1 MNLNY
6 DNLSMEQATEY
17 KNFVSEWIPVGLADL
32 ADFMRATGGPIEEMD
47 ASIGSLTPL
56 WSWALLQVS
65 SGVDVVPAGLMSP
78 ALSARI
84 TEPGHEEHQL
94 RSRILYFGHCIGAYL
109 TTVCFEADSGAE
121 LVVFQKVAKGAA
133 VYHLF
138 HAPCVQTSAGETADL
153 ISLGVTVTAQI
164 VAGYPFSK
172 TEDRIRPLLL
182 KKLPS
187 LQNAST
193 RVLGNSILKPLTN
206 IGAAANE
213 ARPLNPRFEV
223 SLTSGVST
231 AAVEALDDS
240 FENESELS
248 LVKGLTDDELD
259 IRLLDPLDTV
269 LIAELLKTIGGP
281 SLSQADSELL
291 SERSFETQLASGAT
305 FTTEPIHGALRAIF
319 FERGAADAGGWHEV
333 CQAVSDFATS
343 TGSFFGRDD
352 EWPQHDS

>member
-1 MNLNY
+1 MNLQY
-6 DNLSMEQATEY
+6 QNLSIEQATEY
-17 KNFVSEWIPVGLADL
+17 RNFVSEWIPVGLADL
-32 ADFMRATGGPIEEMD
+32 ADFMRASGGPIEEMD

-65 SGVDVVPAGLMSP
+65 SGADVVPAGLTSP
-78 ALSARI
+78 ALSPGI
-84 TEPGHEEHQL
+84 TERGHEEGQL
-94 RSRILYFGHCIGAYL
+94 DSRIVYFGHCIGAYL
-109 TTVCFEADSGAE
+109 TTVCFQVDSGAE

-133 VYHLF
+133 IHHLF
-138 HAPCVQTSAGETADL
+138 RAPCVQTSAGEMADL
-153 ISLGVTVTAQI
+153 ISLGVNVTCQI
-164 VAGYPFSK
+164 LAGYPFSK

-182 KKLPS
+182 KTVPS

-193 RVLGNSILKPLTN
+193 GVLGNSILTPLTN
-206 IGAAANE
+206 VDSDASE
-213 ARPLNPRFEV
+213 VRPRNPRFEV

-281 SLSQADSELL
+281 SLSQADSGLL
-291 SERSFETQLASGAT
+291 ATRSFETELASGAI
-305 FTTEPIHGALRAIF
+305 FTTEPIDGALRAIF

-333 CQAVSDFATS
+333 CQAARDFATS